1 MVAKGLRF
9 LAVTAATL
17 GVSLLVVE
25 LALHVLRPDTV
36 RSNIVLRLTH
46 ERLTWPRPDAA
57 FHHVGDGIYHLNFP
71 DHPDGAS
78 QRVMIV
84 GDSFAAGHGVADEES
99 WGRRLQRHL
108 KQSVK
113 LDVLATEGYSPVI
126 YSNVVRKAF
135 ASASYRAVIVL
146 LDQTDPADE
155 MVYAGDVIEN
165 GSAHSFDVGR
175 MQDRQKVLDRAYGD
189 FLARFSEPIS
199 WRSLALVNLLAP
211 RSLLDEIDPAGNHY
225 RYAKLSLARPALIAE
240 FNENPQSAS
249 SRQMASLLSKYLD
262 EIVSLCRERD
272 VPLFLATSVWEFQSS
287 PHPRVTL
294 RMPGPFPKENTLE
307 QFLEESYGHRPGAH
321 VVPLTRAFQEQ
332 PDPSSLYISFPGHEF
347 HWNAA
352 GHARAETVLRKALFD
367 ALPDLA
373 PGSECERA
381 EPGANAGPP
390 GRYCRGKSD

>member
-1 MVAKGLRF
+1 MVGKSLRF
-9 LAVTAATL
+9 LAVTVATV
-17 GVSLLVVE
+17 GVNLLLVE
-25 LALHVLRPDTV
+25 LALHLLRPDAV
-36 RSNIVLRLTH
+36 RGNIVLRLTH

-71 DHPDGAS
+71 DHPDGPS

-84 GDSFAAGHGVADEES
+84 GDSFAAGHGVADEDS

-108 KQSVK
+108 DRSVK

-126 YSNVVRKAF
+126 YSNVVRRAL

-175 MQDRQKVLDRAYGD
+175 MQDRQKVMDRAYVE
-189 FLARFSEPIS
+189 FLARFSDPIS

-211 RSLLDEIDPAGNHY
+211 RSLLDEIDPADKHY
-225 RYAKLSLARPALIAE
+225 RYAMLSLARPALIAE
-240 FNENPQSAS
+240 FNKNPQSAS

-272 VPLFLATSVWEFQSS
+272 VPLFLAASVWEFQSS
-287 PHPRVTL
+287 RRPRVTL
-294 RMPGPFPKENTLE
+294 RIPGPFPKENRLE
-307 QFLEESYGHRPGAH
+307 QFLEEGYGHRPGAH
-321 VVPLTRAFQEQ
+321 VVPLTRAFKEH

-352 GHARAETVLRKALFD
+352 GHALVETVLKKAVLD

-373 PGSECERA
+373 PGGECERA
-381 EPGANAGPP
+381 EPGASAGPA
-390 GRYCRGKSD
+390 GGDCRRNSG